1 MKHMILSHLTIFTIL
16 SAVSWVVLKGFE
28 ALSGNAHENETIFLT
43 TLIIS
48 FFIMFTGYSN
58 GEGGDNE

>member
-1 MKHMILSHLTIFTIL
+1 MKRMILTHLTIFTVL
-16 SAVSWVVLKGFE
+16 SAVSWLVLKGFE
-28 ALSGNAHENETIFLT
+28 ALSGNVHENETIFLT

-58 GEGGDNE
+58 GEGGDN